1 MPMKRLDIDAE
12 KLIDIVNNNEIVGK
26 GFYGIVYKL
35 NDDELFK
42 FKYKEFIQDFAIENG
57 VYQLR
62 KLLDVSHT
70 IRAIKAANK
79 TLRDVCHIEN
89 PNEGIEA
96 LIALQDKIKLTKLT
110 KGLVFVDDVCVGY
123 LLHYHKN
130 MVNIF
135 DYCKDHTISD
145 NSRKQITENIKKV
158 AKELFDNGI
167 FPGLTAA
174 NTLINPKTNEV
185 QLVDFEDE
193 MTLLRES
200 RPEMLYRSGAT
211 DIKEIEMFMSKHKP
225 NEQTDLLSL

>member
-12 KLIDIVNNNEIVGK
+12 KLLDIINNNEIVGQ

-35 NDDELFK
+35 NDEELFK
-42 FKYKEFIQDFAIENG
+42 FQYKDFSRDFSVEAG
-57 VYQLR
+57 
-62 KLLDVSHT
+62 KWLDISST
-70 IRAIKAANK
+70 IRTIKATNK

-130 MVNIF
+130 MVNIL
-135 DYCKDHTISD
+135 DYCKTNTISD
-145 NSRKQITENIKKV
+145 NFREQIIDKIKKA

-167 FPGLTAA
+167 FPGLTVA

-225 NEQTDLLSL
+225 NKQTDLLSL